1 MVSHEIAERPWEK
14 IGTNLY
20 TINGQDYLIVVD
32 YFSNFWEMDHLPN
45 TRASTVIKKL
55 KCHFARQGIPDI
67 VISDNGPQFAC
78 KKFSNFVKE
87 WGFEHG
93 PGSPGHQ
100 QTNGKAEAAV
110 KEAKRLLRKA
120 KDTKGDLYLAVLV
133 HRNTPTE
140 SMGTSPAQRLLG
152 RRCKTQ
158 LPTTK
163 ELLKPQCVPAETV
176 KRKTQAKQARQA
188 LYYNRG
194 TRDLSPLEEGA
205 QVRMRPFR
213 LGKRVWEQAMVAKR
227 HDERSYKVETEKGTY
242 RRNRAD
248 LREQPIPQRSPQWT
262 PPVQQTSE
270 QTPSDTPN
278 KNQEKIQAG
287 ANSTQEAS
295 VQSGANQQVVHAPAA
310 QRPKRTVREPAHLK
324 DYLH

>member
-1 MVSHEIAERPWEK
+1 MAHNLLARNSVTLSRNGVLSMDQEVLDTNRQMARQKQLSKRRNDFCERP
-14 IGTNLY
+14 
-20 TINGQDYLIVVD
+20 
-32 YFSNFWEMDHLPN
+32 
-45 TRASTVIKKL
+45 
-55 KCHFARQGIPDI
+55 
-67 VISDNGPQFAC
+67 
-78 KKFSNFVKE
+78 
-87 WGFEHG
+87 
-93 PGSPGHQ
+93 
-100 QTNGKAEAAV
+100 
-110 KEAKRLLRKA
+110 
-120 KDTKGDLYLAVLV
+120 DTKGDLYLAVLA

-176 KRKTQAKQARQA
+176 KRKTQAKQAQQT

-270 QTPSDTPN
+270 
-278 KNQEKIQAG
+278 
-287 ANSTQEAS
+287 
-295 VQSGANQQVVHAPAA
+295 
-310 QRPKRTVREPAHLK
+310 
-324 DYLH
+324 